1 MVVYL
6 FPMLIT
12 AITETIVLWCCRYRG
27 WKVLSYF
34 FVLNLIS
41 NFLVNF
47 TYRQVYG
54 LWPKIILVPSLEL
67 GVYVFEVALLG
78 LMTGYNKKLFWSVL
92 LSNVVTY
99 TLGVILYG
107 F

>member
-1 MVVYL
+1 
-6 FPMLIT
+6 MLIT
-12 AITETIVLWCCRYRG
+12 AITEAIVLWCCRYRG

-54 LWPKIILVPSLEL
+54 LWPKIILVPVLEL
-67 GVYVFEVALLG
+67 GVYIFEAVFLG
-78 LMTGYNKKLFWSVL
+78 LMTRYNKKLFLSVL
-92 LSNVVTY
+92 LSNVMTY